1 VQICEAAQTIPK
13 RQSCEL
19 GLPGN
24 PFEGVEPMNKRA
36 STPAPRTTRHPA
48 QRLVG
53 EIEDSAVHNIGLR
66 VNGLVSLVDNMSHSA
81 YRADIAKANQA
92 CDFISELR
100 VKLEAVRCMLQVVAH
115 LSGAARA
122 NVLSTVTGSVQDL
135 EEIVYDELQSR
146 HFEVSARKTQAGFG
160 A

>member
-1 VQICEAAQTIPK
+1 
-13 RQSCEL
+13 
-19 GLPGN
+19 
-24 PFEGVEPMNKRA
+24 MNKRA
-36 STPAPRTTRHPA
+36 STLASSTTRHPA
-48 QRLVG
+48 QRWAR
-53 EIEDSAVHNIGLR
+53 EIEDSVVRNMGLR

-81 YRADIAKANQA
+81 YRADIVKANQA
-92 CDFISELR
+92 CDFMSELR

-122 NVLSTVTGSVQDL
+122 NVLATITRSVQDL

-146 HFEVSARKTQAGFG
+146 HCEISARKTQTGFG

>member
-1 VQICEAAQTIPK
+1 
-13 RQSCEL
+13 
-19 GLPGN
+19 
-24 PFEGVEPMNKRA
+24 MNKRA
-36 STPAPRTTRHPA
+36 STLASSTTRHPA
-48 QRLVG
+48 QRWAG
-53 EIEDSAVHNIGLR
+53 EIEDSVVRNMGLR

-81 YRADIAKANQA
+81 YRADIVKANQA

-122 NVLSTVTGSVQDL
+122 NVLATITRYVQDL
-135 EEIVYDELQSR
+135 EEIVYDEMQSR
-146 HFEVSARKTQAGFG
+146 HCEISARKTHTGFG

>member
-1 VQICEAAQTIPK
+1 
-13 RQSCEL
+13 
-19 GLPGN
+19 
-24 PFEGVEPMNKRA
+24 MNKRA
-36 STPAPRTTRHPA
+36 STLASSTTRHPA
-48 QRLVG
+48 QRWAG
-53 EIEDSAVHNIGLR
+53 EIEDSVVRNMGLR

-81 YRADIAKANQA
+81 YRADIVKANQA

-122 NVLSTVTGSVQDL
+122 NVLATITRSVQDL

-146 HFEVSARKTQAGFG
+146 HCEISARKTQTGFG

>member
-1 VQICEAAQTIPK
+1 
-13 RQSCEL
+13 
-19 GLPGN
+19 
-24 PFEGVEPMNKRA
+24 MNKRA
-36 STPAPRTTRHPA
+36 STLASSTTHHPA
-48 QRLVG
+48 QRWAR
-53 EIEDSAVHNIGLR
+53 EIEDSVVRNMGLR

-81 YRADIAKANQA
+81 YRADIVKANQA

-122 NVLSTVTGSVQDL
+122 NVLATITRSVQDL
-135 EEIVYDELQSR
+135 EEIVYDEMQSR
-146 HFEVSARKTQAGFG
+146 HCEISARKTQTGFG

>member
-1 VQICEAAQTIPK
+1 
-13 RQSCEL
+13 
-19 GLPGN
+19 
-24 PFEGVEPMNKRA
+24 MNKRA
-36 STPAPRTTRHPA
+36 STLASSTTRHPA
-48 QRLVG
+48 QRWAG
-53 EIEDSAVHNIGLR
+53 EIEDSVVRNMGLR

-81 YRADIAKANQA
+81 YRADIVKANQA
-92 CDFISELR
+92 CDFMSELR

-122 NVLSTVTGSVQDL
+122 NVLATITRSVQDL

-146 HFEVSARKTQAGFG
+146 HCEISARKTQTGFG

>member
-1 VQICEAAQTIPK
+1 
-13 RQSCEL
+13 
-19 GLPGN
+19 
-24 PFEGVEPMNKRA
+24 
-36 STPAPRTTRHPA
+36 
-48 QRLVG
+48 
-53 EIEDSAVHNIGLR
+53 
-66 VNGLVSLVDNMSHSA
+66 
-81 YRADIAKANQA
+81 
-92 CDFISELR
+92 
-100 VKLEAVRCMLQVVAH
+100 MLQVVAH

>member
-1 VQICEAAQTIPK
+1 
-13 RQSCEL
+13 
-19 GLPGN
+19 
-24 PFEGVEPMNKRA
+24 M
-36 STPAPRTTRHPA
+36 
-48 QRLVG
+48 
-53 EIEDSAVHNIGLR
+53 GLR

-100 VKLEAVRCMLQVVAH
+100 VKLEAVRCMLQIVAH

-122 NVLSTVTGSVQDL
+122 NVLSTITGSVQDL
-135 EEIVYDELQSR
+135 EVIVYDELQSR
-146 HFEVSARKTQAGFG
+146 DCEVSARKTQTGFG

>member
-1 VQICEAAQTIPK
+1 
-13 RQSCEL
+13 
-19 GLPGN
+19 
-24 PFEGVEPMNKRA
+24 MNKRA
-36 STPAPRTTRHPA
+36 STLASSTTRHPA
-48 QRLVG
+48 QRWAR
-53 EIEDSAVHNIGLR
+53 EIEDSVVRNMGLR

-81 YRADIAKANQA
+81 YRADIVKANQA

-122 NVLSTVTGSVQDL
+122 NVLATITRSVQDL

-146 HFEVSARKTQAGFG
+146 HCEISARKTQTGFG

>member
-1 VQICEAAQTIPK
+1 
-13 RQSCEL
+13 
-19 GLPGN
+19 
-24 PFEGVEPMNKRA
+24 MNKRA
-36 STPAPRTTRHPA
+36 STLASSTTRHPA
-48 QRLVG
+48 QRWAR
-53 EIEDSAVHNIGLR
+53 EIEDSVVRNMGLR

-81 YRADIAKANQA
+81 YRADIVKANQA

-122 NVLSTVTGSVQDL
+122 NVLATITRSVQDL
-135 EEIVYDELQSR
+135 EEIVYDEMQSR
-146 HFEVSARKTQAGFG
+146 HCEISARKTQTGFG